1 MSSYGWWF
9 ALLALPVLAQ
19 EKPAPT
25 FEEQTRQILRSHL
38 QQAEELKVGELVD
51 ELSRETRLPREQ
63 VQVRL
68 AAWLDSME
76 VWRKQRRSEWE
87 KLVKSGGV
95 QTSAKE
101 AEKFLRQFAAQ
112 ARQAL
117 EKQSERP
124 LEDLVD
130 EAAKK
135 AQVLT
140 YQGRDLLLRLLSEQ
154 EGGALPEK
162 VGLLVE
168 VQSRLK
174 DDHAI
179 WSLLARGERRLRD
192 ETTVAGYL
200 SPLVTEELAHSPRAR
215 WAIGQPKA
223 GLEPDWRLVL
233 ELEELEYPRTEAG
246 TLRQF
251 LTGQV
256 VLYEMKTGLELYRQP
271 LRVNSHVSE
280 KVEETERG
288 PRFAGDITRRTREI
302 FEAYWSSK

>member
-1 MSSYGWWF
+1 MTWYVW
-9 ALLALPVLAQ
+9 LLVCWVVPALAQ
-19 EKPAPT
+19 EQPAPT
-25 FEEQTRQILRSHL
+25 FEEQARQILRSHL
-38 QQAEELKVGELVD
+38 QQAKEVQVGELVED
-51 ELSRETRLPREQ
+51 LARETRLPREQ

-76 VWRKQRRSEWE
+76 VWRREKRGEWE
-87 KLVKSGGV
+87 RLVKSGGV

-101 AEKFLRQFAAQ
+101 AEKFLRQFAVQ

-124 LEDLVD
+124 LEEMVD

-154 EGGALPEK
+154 EAGPLPEK

-168 VQSRLK
+168 VRSSLK
-174 DDHAI
+174 DDHAV
-179 WSLLARGERRLRD
+179 WSLLATGERPRE
-192 ETTVAGYL
+192 ETTVAELLLPG
-200 SPLVTEELAHSPRAR
+200 VTEELGHSPRAR
-215 WAIGQPKA
+215 WAIGQPKP
-223 GLEPDWRLVL
+223 GLQPDWRLVL
-233 ELEELEYPRTEAG
+233 ELEELDHPRTEAG

-251 LTGQV
+251 LSGQV
-256 VLYEMKTGLELYRQP
+256 VLCEMKTGLELYRRP

-280 KVEETERG
+280 QVDEAGRG
-288 PRFAGDITRRTREI
+288 PKFAGDIARRTREI
-302 FEAYWSSK
+302 FEDYWRNR

>member
-1 MSSYGWWF
+1 MSGYAW
-9 ALLALPVLAQ
+9 LLVCWALPALAQ
-19 EKPAPT
+19 EKPTPT
-25 FEEQTRQILRSHL
+25 FEEQTRRILRSHL
-38 QQAEELKVGELVD
+38 QQAEELKVGELVE
-51 ELSRETRLPREQ
+51 ELARETRLPREQ

-76 VWRKQRRSEWE
+76 VWRQEKRSEWE

-95 QTSAKE
+95 QTSARE

-117 EKQSERP
+117 EKQTERP
-124 LEDLVD
+124 VEELVE

-168 VQSRLK
+168 IHSSLK
-174 DDHAI
+174 DDRAI
-179 WSLLARGERRLRD
+179 WSLLARGGHRLRD
-192 ETTVAGYL
+192 ETTVAEVLLPVMTG
-200 SPLVTEELAHSPRAR
+200 ELAHSPRAR

-223 GLEPDWRLVL
+223 GLESDWRLVL

-256 VLYEMKTGLELYRQP
+256 VLYEMKTGLELYRRP

-280 KVEETERG
+280 KVDEAERG
-288 PRFAGDITRRTREI
+288 PRFAGDIARRTREI
-302 FEAYWSSK
+302 FEEYWTSN